1 MLVAFAEDPIGF
13 LRARLAPMVVGGVLD
28 AFAPIIEGLLFLL
41 VGSEVG
47 YPGYPPAEGV
57 TYGLT
62 DAPPLV
68 VDIVLSPVLTL
79 MRTGVDG
86 LIDLNQLLI
95 PEGTPFA
102 AVVVYALLVG
112 ETLVIAEVARR
123 GIRALLDSIP
133 VGSGIETFIFGG
145 G

>member
-1 MLVAFAEDPIGF
+1 
-13 LRARLAPMVVGGVLD
+13 MVVGGVLD
-28 AFAPIIEGLLFLL
+28 AFAPIIEGALFLL

-62 DAPPLV
+62 DALPLV
-68 VDIVLSPVLTL
+68 VDIFLSPVLTL
-79 MRTGVDG
+79 IRTGVGG
-86 LIDLNQLLI
+86 LISINQLLI

-102 AVVVYALLVG
+102 AIIVYALLVG

-123 GIRALLDSIP
+123 GVRALLDSIP

-145 G
+145 ES